1 MLLEK
6 TSSVNMEE
14 HFDEYEHYNFQF
26 DKQIFSGEN
35 CQNFEKI
42 VLSKVELSNFRIKRT
57 LALLT
62 KHFSQIVVKN
72 GKRGSRSVASRSR
85 LIGFKSTKGNPP
97 AYKIV
102 WPTSW
107 LEFSF
112 VV

>member
-62 KHFSQIVVKN
+62 KHFSQIVVKSFRYSNSPYFSDSCKN
-72 GKRGSRSVASRSR
+72 GER
-85 LIGFKSTKGNPP
+85 I
-97 AYKIV
+97 
-102 WPTSW
+102 
-107 LEFSF
+107 
-112 VV
+112 